1 METMISKAII
11 QNYMQRLL
19 EALESDVVIVGAG
32 PSGLIAG
39 YFLAKASLKTVILE
53 KRLALGGGIWG
64 GAAGFNLIALEKEA
78 QTILDE
84 LNIGYQTDKDL
95 LIVDACEFA
104 TGLAYQACRAGARI
118 FNLVGFEDLVVKEE
132 RVAGVVVNS
141 TTIKMAQ
148 LPVDPFCLKAEYVI
162 DATGHPAEV
171 AQILK
176 QKVKRDLFQ
185 GIGEGPMNALVSERE
200 VVAKTGEIYPG
211 LMVTGMAVCAVY
223 GLPRMGPI
231 FGGMLKSGHKVARL
245 IVEQRRA

>member
-1 METMISKAII
+1 METLISKAII
-11 QNYMQRLL
+11 QNYMQRLS
-19 EALESDVVIVGAG
+19 EAVESDVVIVGGGPAG
-32 PSGLIAG
+32 LVAG
-39 YFLAKASLKTVILE
+39 YFLARASFKTVILE

-78 QTILDE
+78 QAL
-84 LNIGYQTDKDL
+84 LNEFHIDFKNDKDL

-104 TGLAYQACRAGARI
+104 TALGYQACRAGVRI
-118 FNLVGFEDLVVKEE
+118 FNLVAFEDLIVKGE
-132 RVAGVVVNS
+132 RVAGVVVNN

-171 AQILK
+171 ASILK
-176 QKVKRDLFQ
+176 QKVKRDLFADQ
-185 GIGEGPMNALVSERE
+185 GEGPMNVLVSEKE

-211 LMVTGMAVCAVY
+211 LMVAGMAVCAVY

-231 FGGMLKSGHKVARL
+231 FGGMLASGRKVAQ
-245 IVEQRRA
+245 IIIERRMT